1 MEGVRARWVVAVC
14 LGAGFTTLLDQ
25 SVLNVVVPAL
35 RGSLHAGT
43 ASLQWILAGYSLT
56 FGLALVP
63 AGRLGDLYGRRLLF
77 VGGLTVFAAG
87 AIAAATARHG
97 WVVAAARLVQGFGAG
112 TVNPQIIG
120 LFQDLFRGR
129 ARARALGAY
138 AFVGGVAGMLG
149 PLLGGAVLQAA
160 GPGSG
165 WRLVLVANLPFAVVT
180 IPLALRFLPPGRPAG
195 HTGDLDLGGLL
206 LLGGTTLAALPP
218 LAGTGGGAWWLLAA
232 GAGLVAFLAW
242 ERRWTA
248 LGRTAIL
255 LPALTRNR
263 GYVLGVLVAMCYFG
277 ATLALNLVL
286 SLYLQDGLHHPPL
299 AAAAIALPS
308 AVGFTL
314 TSALASGLRRR
325 GTTVAL
331 GVAVAGIA
339 ASIASVELLPEGQV
353 VWALAV
359 GQFVTGAAGGFVN
372 SPNQALTL
380 SHAPPGANGLSA
392 ALLQL
397 SQRLAASVSIAA
409 VSGIFLATAAAPGG
423 HTAAM
428 VHGAALCLGLAA
440 LGLLFAALDR
450 DRRRDRRRD
459 APGPSPV
466 AAGRP
471 SRVPSED

>member
-1 MEGVRARWVVAVC
+1 VSLTTAPVPVKAGGARWVVAVC

-35 RGSLHAGT
+35 RGSLDAGT

-77 VGGLTVFAAG
+77 AGGLALFAAG

-112 TVNPQIIG
+112 VVNPQIIG

-129 ARARALGAY
+129 DRARALGAY

-149 PLLGGAVLQAA
+149 PLLGGLVLQAA
-160 GPGSG
+160 GPGLG
-165 WRLVLVANLPFAVVT
+165 WRLVLLANLPFAVVT
-180 IPLALRFLPPGRPAG
+180 IPLALRVLPARRPETR
-195 HTGDLDLGGLL
+195 TGDLDLGGLL
-206 LLGGTTLAALPP
+206 LLAGTTLAALLP
-218 LAGTGGGAWWLLAA
+218 LAGTAGGWWWLPVAAGGAAA
-232 GAGLVAFLAW
+232 FMAW

-248 LGRTAIL
+248 RGRTAIL
-255 LPALTRNR
+255 LPSLTRSR

-286 SLYLQDGLHHPPL
+286 SLYLQDGLHYPPL

-308 AVGFTL
+308 AVGFTV
-314 TSALASGLRRR
+314 TSALTAGLPRR
-325 GTTVAL
+325 GTTIAL
-331 GVAVAGIA
+331 GVAACSIA
-339 ASIASVELLPEGQV
+339 AAVAAAFAPVEVLPEGRV
-353 VWALAV
+353 VWALAAS
-359 GQFVTGAAGGFVN
+359 QLVTGAAGGFVIA
-372 SPNQALTL
+372 PNQALTL
-380 SHAPPGANGLSA
+380 HHAPPGANGLSA

-409 VSGIFLATAAAPGG
+409 VSGIFLTAPGHATALA
-423 HTAAM
+423 
-428 VHGAALCLGLAA
+428 HGAALCLGLATLA
-440 LGLLFAALDR
+440 LLFSALDR
-450 DRRRDRRRD
+450 
-459 APGPSPV
+459 G
-466 AAGRP
+466 
-471 SRVPSED
+471 

>member
-1 MEGVRARWVVAVC
+1 MSLTTAPAPVKAGGARWVVAVC
-14 LGAGFTTLLDQ
+14 LCAGFTTLLDQ

-43 ASLQWILAGYSLT
+43 ASLQWILAGYSLA

-77 VGGLTVFAAG
+77 AGGLAVFAVSAVV
-87 AIAAATARHG
+87 AATAQHG

-112 TVNPQIIG
+112 VVNPQIIG
-120 LFQDLFRGR
+120 LFQDLFHGR
-129 ARARALGAY
+129 DRARALGAY

-149 PLLGGAVLQAA
+149 PLLGGVVLQLA
-160 GPGSG
+160 GDGLG
-165 WRLVLVANLPFAVVT
+165 WRLVLLANLPFAVVT
-180 IPLALRFLPPGRPAG
+180 IPLALRVLPAGRPAG
-195 HTGDLDLGGLL
+195 HRGDLDLGGLL
-206 LLGGTTLAALPP
+206 LLGGTTLAAL
-218 LAGTGGGAWWLLAA
+218 LSVVGTGGWWWLAGA
-232 GAGLVAFLAW
+232 GAGLAGFLAW

-248 LGRTAIL
+248 LGRSAIL

-308 AVGFTL
+308 AVGFAL
-314 TSALASGLRRR
+314 TSAFTSGLRRR

-331 GVAVAGIA
+331 GVAVASIA
-339 ASIASVELLPEGQV
+339 ASIAAVEVLPAGPV
-353 VWALAV
+353 VWALAAS
-359 GQFVTGAAGGFVN
+359 QFVIGAAGGFVIA
-372 SPNQALTL
+372 PNQALTL
-380 SHAPPGANGLSA
+380 SHAPPGVNGLSA

-409 VSGIFLATAAAPGG
+409 VSGIFLATAATSGGPAP
-423 HTAAM
+423 ALAD
-428 VHGAALCLGLAA
+428 GAALCLGLAA
-440 LGLLFAALDR
+440 LALLFALLDR
-450 DRRRDRRRD
+450 
-459 APGPSPV
+459 PSSIE
-466 AAGRP
+466 G
-471 SRVPSED
+471 SRVVE